1 MPAKQN
7 SLTEE
12 LAIVGRSFHGRGWLR
27 GSSGNFSVL
36 LARKP
41 TRLCITSAG
50 DDIGD
55 LDETNFLELDEDA
68 EILQGFGRPSD
79 GSLLHLAIYRMR
91 PRARC
96 VLYSQSVPG
105 IILTDKNYV
114 DGVLEF
120 SGYEALASLDGID
133 RFDQSARVPIIDNSK
148 DHVALSHV
156 IANVLSDDISA
167 VGIFIRKHGLYTWGE
182 TVKQARTNIEILEF
196 LFEIA
201 VNEKQ

>member
-1 MPAKQN
+1 MSVKPTP
-7 SLTEE
+7 LTQE
-12 LAIVGRSFHGRGWLR
+12 LAAIGRYFHGRNWLR

-41 TRLCITSAG
+41 TRLFITSAG

-55 LDETNFLELDEDA
+55 LDETNFLELDDDA

-96 VLYSQSVPG
+96 VLYSQSVAG
-105 IILTDKNYV
+105 ILLSDDKYV
-114 DGVLEF
+114 DGALEF
-120 SGYEALASLDGID
+120 TGYETLVALETID
-133 RFDQSARVPIIDNSK
+133 RFDQVARVPVIDNSS

-156 IANVLSDDISA
+156 VANVLADDISA
-167 VGIFIRKHGLYTWGE
+167 VGIFIRRHGLYTWGE
-182 TVKQARTNIEILEF
+182 TVKQARTNVEILEF
-196 LFEIA
+196 MFDLANSER
-201 VNEKQ
+201 K

>member
-1 MPAKQN
+1 MSNKPI
-7 SLTEE
+7 TPTDE
-12 LAIVGRSFHGRGWLR
+12 LAQTGREFYRRGWLR

-41 TRLCITSAG
+41 MRLCITSAG

-96 VLYSQSVPG
+96 VLYSQSSNG
-105 IILTDKNYV
+105 ILLTDRNYV
-114 DGVLEF
+114 NGVLEF
-120 SGYEALASLDGID
+120 SGYEALASLEGIEKLD
-133 RFDQSARVPIIDNSK
+133 RSARIPIIDNSD
-148 DHVALSHV
+148 DHIALSHV

-167 VGIFIRKHGLYTWGE
+167 SGIFIRRHGLYTWSE
-182 TVKQARTNIEILEF
+182 TVRQARTNIEILEF
-196 LFEIA
+196 MFEIA
-201 VNEKQ
+201 VNE

>member
-1 MPAKQN
+1 MAVEPTP
-7 SLTEE
+7 LTKE
-12 LAIVGRSFHGRGWLR
+12 LTAIGRYFHSRNWLR

-41 TRLCITSAG
+41 TRLFITSAG

-55 LDETNFLELDEDA
+55 LDETNFLELDDDA

-105 IILTDKNYV
+105 ILLSEDKYI

-120 SGYEALASLDGID
+120 TGYETLVGLESIH
-133 RFDQSARVPIIDNSK
+133 RFDQVARVPVIDNSF

-156 IANVLSDDISA
+156 VANVLADDISA
-167 VGIFIRKHGLYTWGE
+167 VGIFIRRHGLYTWGE
-182 TVKQARTNIEILEF
+182 TVKQARTNVEILEF
-196 LFEIA
+196 MFDVANSEG
-201 VNEKQ
+201 K